1 MNNNNTGCSRCNQN
15 NNCNT
20 CETNNCIAEILQVI
34 NVLQSNACPDNCL
47 NSCDRPA
54 L

>member
-1 MNNNNTGCSRCNQN
+1 MNNNTGCSRCNQN

-34 NVLQSNACPDNCL
+34 NVLQSQTQYL
-47 NSCDRPA
+47 Q
-54 L
+54 